1 MQHFE
6 GKRLWSVALVVALI
20 IFFGSE
26 TAIAQVGSAGIRG
39 VVRDASGAVIPGVEL
54 TVTNVDTNQQRVL
67 VSNEFG
73 LYSAPGLQRG
83 NYEVT
88 AELPGF
94 QRFVSRGIVLTVG
107 SEVAV
112 DVVLQVGEITQAIEV
127 TAIAQQVQTTTSDMS
142 ELVDSTTMR
151 ELPLNGRNYAALAL
165 LQPGVTDM
173 AQAISTGS
181 NAGTIGHG
189 LRFSVNGARYTDNAF
204 MLDGQNIQDF
214 FNSTPS
220 NAGGETLGVDAL
232 EEFEV
237 KTANYSA
244 EYAKATGGVISA
256 VTKSGTNQLRG
267 SAFWFLRNDNLDAAN
282 FFDNREGIA
291 KPEFKR
297 NQFGA
302 TLGGPIVPNQTF
314 FFFSY
319 EGVRQNQGNNVRQVV
334 PTTDAINGLID
345 GVQYEIAPEVVPYL
359 NLYFPNR
366 PNGDILSR
374 GRGEYFALQ
383 TQTRRNDN
391 YVAKVDHQFSDAT
404 SLSVR
409 YTIDDGLE
417 RSPSGRLAIRTEPV
431 RNQFANIQ
439 LQHIF
444 SPEVL
449 NTIRIGYNRSVPGF
463 SQESLSDI
471 PESIHVNT
479 RGTEPIINV
488 SGFTGSGFDVRRPRS
503 FVMNMFDVE
512 DTLSITRGRHQL
524 KIGGNIQWH
533 QYNVLSTLAGGGL
546 YVFTSFP
553 NFVRARPRFLRSATN
568 WADFYRGFRHEL
580 VGLYV
585 QDDWRATD
593 RLTLNLGVRWETFTP
608 VDEVNGKVSNLYD
621 FFDAE
626 LTVGEQMYQN
636 ETLLNFAPRVGLA
649 WDIFGDGSTAVRAA
663 GGIFY
668 PHVLSNAYRQPG
680 VSNPPFGA
688 RPTYFDAVFP
698 RDSRLD
704 DPFEANAVFSI
715 PNEYDTARVYQW
727 NLGVQ
732 RQLPGGMILD
742 LGYVGSRG
750 THLQQANVADD
761 ANTPFPE
768 IVNGRSYWRPG
779 LTDADRRN
787 PNFSGIV
794 AVFLDGESYYHGL
807 TLSLRRRLQAGLQF
821 QLAHTYSHSI
831 DTSSAQWSSG
841 LSGGSV
847 RQDAWDTSLQ
857 RGSSNYDMRHNF
869 SGNLLYDLPGLAN
882 ATGVAG
888 ALLNGWQLSNILSL
902 RTGLPFQ
909 VSVDGPPDRDG
920 DLVSRNY
927 FPDLAPGFTADQIV
941 TGDIDRFINPDA
953 FLLPEPGFKGNMG
966 RNILRGKGFFNVDMA
981 LKKQFEV
988 REGVVLQFRAE
999 AFNVLNHTNF
1009 SLPTNTEIFQGSRF
1023 ATPVDVAEVTS
1034 TVNRARQIQFGL
1046 KLTW

>member
-1 MQHFE
+1 M
-6 GKRLWSVALVVALI
+6 
-20 IFFGSE
+20 
-26 TAIAQVGSAGIRG
+26 
-39 VVRDASGAVIPGVEL
+39 
-54 TVTNVDTNQQRVL
+54 
-67 VSNEFG
+67 
-73 LYSAPGLQRG
+73 
-83 NYEVT
+83 
-88 AELPGF
+88 
-94 QRFVSRGIVLTVG
+94 
-107 SEVAV
+107 
-112 DVVLQVGEITQAIEV
+112 
-127 TAIAQQVQTTTSDMS
+127 
-142 ELVDSTTMR
+142 
-151 ELPLNGRNYAALAL
+151 
-165 LQPGVTDM
+165 
-173 AQAISTGS
+173 
-181 NAGTIGHG
+181 
-189 LRFSVNGARYTDNAF
+189 
-204 MLDGQNIQDF
+204 
-214 FNSTPS
+214 
-220 NAGGETLGVDAL
+220 
-232 EEFEV
+232 
-237 KTANYSA
+237 
-244 EYAKATGGVISA
+244 
-256 VTKSGTNQLRG
+256 
-267 SAFWFLRNDNLDAAN
+267 
-282 FFDNREGIA
+282 
-291 KPEFKR
+291 
-297 NQFGA
+297 
-302 TLGGPIVPNQTF
+302 
-314 FFFSY
+314 
-319 EGVRQNQGNNVRQVV
+319 
-334 PTTDAINGLID
+334 
-345 GVQYEIAPEVVPYL
+345 
-359 NLYFPNR
+359 
-366 PNGDILSR
+366 
-374 GRGEYFALQ
+374 
-383 TQTRRNDN
+383 
-391 YVAKVDHQFSDAT
+391 
-404 SLSVR
+404 
-409 YTIDDGLE
+409 
-417 RSPSGRLAIRTEPV
+417 
-431 RNQFANIQ
+431 
-439 LQHIF
+439 
-444 SPEVL
+444 
-449 NTIRIGYNRSVPGF
+449 
-463 SQESLSDI
+463 
-471 PESIHVNT
+471 
-479 RGTEPIINV
+479 
-488 SGFTGSGFDVRRPRS
+488 
-503 FVMNMFDVE
+503 
-512 DTLSITRGRHQL
+512 
-524 KIGGNIQWH
+524 
-533 QYNVLSTLAGGGL
+533 
-546 YVFTSFP
+546 
-553 NFVRARPRFLRSATN
+553 
-568 WADFYRGFRHEL
+568 
-580 VGLYV
+580 
-585 QDDWRATD
+585 
-593 RLTLNLGVRWETFTP
+593 
-608 VDEVNGKVSNLYD
+608 
-621 FFDAE
+621 
-626 LTVGEQMYQN
+626 
-636 ETLLNFAPRVGLA
+636 
-649 WDIFGDGSTAVRAA
+649 RAA
-663 GGIFY
+663 GGVFY
-668 PHVLSNAYRQPG
+668 PHVLSYAYRQSG

-787 PNFSGIV
+787 PNFSGVV

-1009 SLPTNTEIFQGSRF
+1009 SLPSNTEIFQGSRF